1 MTLTTLYPVTSDK
14 AHLYHHGCYVEWG
27 EAGGKTIYAC
37 WLNIIPV
44 TIHICSLPFKIIVV
58 SQTHCI

>member
-14 AHLYHHGCYVEWG
+14 AYLYHHGCYVEWG

-37 WLNIIPV
+37 W
-44 TIHICSLPFKIIVV
+44 
-58 SQTHCI
+58 